1 MNIYKLVLDGGLVY
15 PSIYKRLNLTTASGL
30 KSLLKRLRGSVQ
42 KDASFFISVGAEGKP
57 DAVFVISYGFT
68 NNAVFCKELLTAGI
82 LCQSSNFLIV
92 LFIEKEEYFLEEIA
106 KRDFSQVTKAFDLL
120 ELNLK
125 GYYVVAGTTIH
136 LIKE

>member
-15 PSIYKRLNLTTASGL
+15 PSIYKRLNFNSNITTASGL

-82 LCQSSNFLIV
+82 LCQSSNF
-92 LFIEKEEYFLEEIA
+92 FIEKEGDFLEEIA
-106 KRDFSQVTKAFDLL
+106 KQDFGQITKAFDLL

-125 GYYVVAGTTIH
+125 GYYVIAGTTIH

>member
-1 MNIYKLVLDGGLVY
+1 M
-15 PSIYKRLNLTTASGL
+15 
-30 KSLLKRLRGSVQ
+30 LKRLRGSVQ

-106 KRDFSQVTKAFDLL
+106 KQDFSQVTKAFDLL

>member
-1 MNIYKLVLDGGLVY
+1 MWISL
-15 PSIYKRLNLTTASGL
+15 SINLQTFEFQFKYNHSKWFKILAKTIKRKCPKGCFL
-30 KSLLKRLRGSVQ
+30 
-42 KDASFFISVGAEGKP
+42 FISVGAEGKP

-92 LFIEKEEYFLEEIA
+92 LFIEKEGDFLEEIA
-106 KRDFSQVTKAFDLL
+106 KQDFGQITKAFDLL

-125 GYYVVAGTTIH
+125 GYYVIAGTTIH